1 MRNDRIRNQNRKKCQ
16 GPSYLKL
23 LLLSLLNFLAAGAQ
37 ALIRLEEK
45 GQFIWDLSG
54 RLTDRLRS
62 ETSRGGRDKDGGIAE
77 REKKH
82 RERQK
87 TPLRGHEGQQQWDVG
102 IFLALGLPVS
112 QLELPGGEQWS
123 WRVFLKKK
131 GVLRLE
137 ES

>member
-1 MRNDRIRNQNRKKCQ
+1 MTGSETKKEKKCQ
-16 GPSYLKL
+16 GPSYLKLL

-62 ETSRGGRDKDGGIAE
+62 ETSRGGRDKGRGIAK

-87 TPLRGHEGQQQWDVG
+87 TPLRGHEGQQQ
-102 IFLALGLPVS
+102 
-112 QLELPGGEQWS
+112 
-123 WRVFLKKK
+123 
-131 GVLRLE
+131 
-137 ES
+137 